1 MNTHHELKVELTVR
15 APFISAGGAD
25 GVRGL
30 NKLFIRGSDGKI
42 AVNGSHIK
50 GKLREAIKELI
61 EKHAISESFGIID
74 LFGPEKKNTTKTLPD
89 AQGSDASNNYRKK
102 GRLRFSDFIVI
113 STSMQAECQANQ
125 KRLTKV
131 RINSTT
137 GTSKEQCL
145 QMVENIFDSGTP
157 VTLSGTISFFA
168 ETEEANSTA
177 ETLVTG
183 LKWIT
188 ALGGS
193 KGSGFG
199 RLERVT
205 ASVST
210 SETVSVPALHAEQR
224 EFDIHLEFLDDL
236 LIGGIKKASY
246 FVESETV
253 IPGGAIKGSLAR
265 FLNRLCGTMPDWMA
279 IDMLNSAVSTQFPLL
294 AEHFSRIRCAHAFPV
309 SIESGHRPVAIPFS
323 AVTVK
328 KDKEVYDV
336 ALLDR
341 ASLDTHSR
349 ITSFQI
355 NWKSG
360 DETRREF
367 GWVMPEII
375 NKTRTAIH
383 EKFKRAE
390 DESLYTF
397 QYLTPFQPRE
407 AGHGECLKKIK
418 WITNIRLPELD
429 SEKQKQLADEFF
441 DAINQGWQYLGKRD
455 ARFCFSAHEPEP
467 HSFHERFEE
476 EALERYDGQAIVVL
490 QTDALMFD
498 GKTLAESERAYPDLR
513 RSYMNFWHE
522 VTEGSCV
529 MKRFFARQ
537 KFAGGYQ
544 AKYDYQLHD
553 HYYPYI
559 LTEAGSV
566 FVLDIKELEKADN
579 ILKRL
584 RLSGLPL
591 PSDITNLIPDDTEA
605 WRKCPFVPENGY
617 GEIKINMAWHRMQ
630 KLPIQPET
638 TRS

>member
-89 AQGSDASNNYRKK
+89 AQGSDASNNHRKK

-113 STSMQAECQANQ
+113 SPSMQAECQANQ

-210 SETVSVPALHAEQR
+210 SETVSAPALHAEQR

-349 ITSFQI
+349 IPSFQI

-418 WITNIRLPELD
+418 WITTIRLPELD